1 VTAGAPWTG
10 RQVSIMVALNVI
22 AAVAIVGGWVWSSG
36 RTVLDDQIPAT
47 ALTVAGLVVAGLAN
61 MGWLLAG
68 RRGLARVKLGLF
80 GQAGDGR

>member
-1 VTAGAPWTG
+1 MTAGAPWTG